1 VNEMIKAFV
10 SRQKFK

>member
-1 VNEMIKAFV
+1 MIKAFV